1 MWWNIYILR
10 NIWLIP
16 NYSVNKKYFVVVYS
30 SGSWYPVMTYMYCM
44 TMPAWSIFSIRSQAP
59 QWQWDRACNSLLWF
73 HFNKSLGCK
82 VKMTRTLFGCSCEFS
97 FLLHFFFQIPGFVSD
112 DEEYMFDGSGSGSGC
127 FDITT
132 VSGLCDVSLKI
143 RLSINIKARTR
154 YVHVLVIKLLHNFFG
169 FLGPSWKYPD
179 ASSYLKICSWKGFII
194 NLAMKNKLCTL

>member
-30 SGSWYPVMTYMYCM
+30 RGSWYPVMTYMYCM

-97 FLLHFFFQIPGFVSD
+97 FLLHFFFSNSRI
-112 DEEYMFDGSGSGSGC
+112 C
-127 FDITT
+127 FRWWGIY
-132 VSGLCDVSLKI
+132 VWWI
-143 RLSINIKARTR
+143 RLWIRLLWHNHCIWALWRKFKKSDYRSILK
-154 YVHVLVIKLLHNFFG
+154 HVPG
-169 FLGPSWKYPD
+169 MYMYWWK
-179 ASSYLKICSWKGFII
+179 SCCII
-194 NLAMKNKLCTL
+194 FSDS

>member
-1 MWWNIYILR
+1 MWWNIYILH

-82 VKMTRTLFGCSCEFS
+82 VKMDRTLFWCSCEFS
-97 FLLHFFFQIPGFVSD
+97 IFLPDTFFSSNSRICFRWWGIYFWWIGLWLRLLWCNHCIWALWRKFKKSD
-112 DEEYMFDGSGSGSGC
+112 YRSILKHILGMYM
-127 FDITT
+127 
-132 VSGLCDVSLKI
+132 
-143 RLSINIKARTR
+143 
-154 YVHVLVIKLLHNFFG
+154 YW
-169 FLGPSWKYPD
+169 WK
-179 ASSYLKICSWKGFII
+179 SCCII
-194 NLAMKNKLCTL
+194 FSDS

>member
-59 QWQWDRACNSLLWF
+59 QWQWDRACKSLLWF

-82 VKMTRTLFGCSCEFS
+82 VKMARTLCGCSCEFS
-97 FLLHFFFQIPGFVSD
+97 FLLHFFFFKFQDLFQ
-112 DEEYMFDGSGSGSGC
+112 MM
-127 FDITT
+127 
-132 VSGLCDVSLKI
+132 
-143 RLSINIKARTR
+143 RNI
-154 YVHVLVIKLLHNFFG
+154 
-169 FLGPSWKYPD
+169 FLMD
-179 ASSYLKICSWKGFII
+179 RA
-194 NLAMKNKLCTL
+194 LAPAALM